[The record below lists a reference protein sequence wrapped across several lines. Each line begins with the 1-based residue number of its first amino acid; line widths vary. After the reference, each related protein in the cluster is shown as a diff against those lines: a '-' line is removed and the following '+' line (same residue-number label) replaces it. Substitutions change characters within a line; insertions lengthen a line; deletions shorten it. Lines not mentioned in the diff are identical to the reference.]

1 MVVDVRDADDVEVDE
16 ESEVV
21 VNSGEVDVVETV
33 VVACVGMV
41 EQLIQ

>member
-1 MVVDVRDADDVEVDE
+1 MVVDVRDADDVE